1 MDQVLITG
9 GAGFI
14 GSHLAEALLAQGR
27 RVIAVDNLSTG
38 RIENIAGLMERPR
51 RHSQDRAMPTGRP
64 RRHSQDQAMPTGRPE
79 FQFVYESIQNETVMD
94 RLVSECDVIYH
105 LAAAVGVE
113 LIIKDPVNTI
123 ETNLNGT
130 ETVLRLARR
139 YRRKVLIASTSE
151 VYGKSDAIPFRE
163 DGDRVMGPTVKSRWS
178 YAESKAMDEF
188 LALAYHKQF
197 GVPVVIC
204 RLFNTVGPRQTG
216 MYGMVIPRLV
226 QQAVSGQPLRVFG
239 DGQQTRCF
247 CNVKDTVRAVVG
259 LASEPRAVGEIFNV
273 GSRDEITILDL
284 ARRILARS
292 GSQSEITLIPYDE
305 AYEAGFEDM
314 RRRVP
319 DTSKIEA
326 LMGWQ
331 PTVSLDQTL
340 DEVIA
345 QFRQS

>member
-1 MDQVLITG
+1 MRTLITG

-14 GSHLAEALLAQGR
+14 GSHLAEALLAEGQPVV
-27 RVIAVDNLSTG
+27 VIDNLSTG
-38 RIENIAGLMERPR
+38 RIGNIAHLI
-51 RHSQDRAMPTGRP
+51 
-64 RRHSQDQAMPTGRPE
+64 DQPD
-79 FQFVYESIQNETVMD
+79 FQFVNETIHNETVMD
-94 RLVSECDVIYH
+94 RLVSECDLIYH

-113 LIIKDPVNTI
+113 LIIRDPVRTI
-123 ETNLNGT
+123 ETNLIGT

-151 VYGKSDAIPFRE
+151 VYGKSDDLPFRE
-163 DGDRVMGPTVKSRWS
+163 DSDRVMGPTIKSRWA

-197 GVPVVIC
+197 GLPIVIC
-204 RLFNTVGPRQTG
+204 RFFNTVGPRQTG
-216 MYGMVIPRLV
+216 TYGMVIPRLV
-226 QQAVSGQPLRVFG
+226 RQAVNDQPLTVHG

-247 CNVKDTVRAVVG
+247 CNVKDTVRAVMA
-259 LASEPRAVGEIFNV
+259 LSREPKAIGEIFNV

-284 ARRILARS
+284 ARRIVARA
-292 GSQSEITLIPYDE
+292 GSRSDIKLIPYDQ

-319 DTSKIEA
+319 SIDKIA
-326 LMGWQ
+326 AAIGWQ
-331 PTVSLDQTL
+331 PAIALDQTL

-345 QFRQS
+345 EFHTHP